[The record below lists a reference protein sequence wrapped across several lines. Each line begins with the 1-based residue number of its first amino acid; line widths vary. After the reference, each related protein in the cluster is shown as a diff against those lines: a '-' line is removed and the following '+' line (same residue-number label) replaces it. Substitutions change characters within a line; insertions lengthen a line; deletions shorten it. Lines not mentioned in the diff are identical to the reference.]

1 MFQSATSAANRHG
14 SARAQA
20 SRKNNGVPV
29 GAESI
34 CAAVW
39 VTPYCYDRRE
49 TRAPARTNAIALRRN
64 LLCLRP
70 ADSKGPRLQPLY
82 RAAARA
88 AAGVTRPTLGA
99 SPDHQ
104 PGPRHEGAR
113 DRPLVQRQERRPAT
127 SLARPRPCNVL
138 RRGSCRDHANRL
150 LLSWSGFTWRRP
162 AAASGMRATVAPVA
176 APSFRRR
183 RADLARRFLCNP
195 PLSTRAPPAIP
206 LEDPRRLARVPA
218 GHFRWRTTHWERTN
232 PWFAVELLPELRAR
246 IAAALQ

>member
-1 MFQSATSAANRHG
+1 MENRTSNFRGFQIFSGAAACRRRCVFMFQSATSAANRHG

-88 AAGVTRPTLGA
+88 AAGVTRPTLG
-99 SPDHQ
+99 
-104 PGPRHEGAR
+104 
-113 DRPLVQRQERRPAT
+113 
-127 SLARPRPCNVL
+127 
-138 RRGSCRDHANRL
+138 
-150 LLSWSGFTWRRP
+150 
-162 AAASGMRATVAPVA
+162 
-176 APSFRRR
+176 
-183 RADLARRFLCNP
+183 
-195 PLSTRAPPAIP
+195 
-206 LEDPRRLARVPA
+206 
-218 GHFRWRTTHWERTN
+218 
-232 PWFAVELLPELRAR
+232 
-246 IAAALQ
+246 